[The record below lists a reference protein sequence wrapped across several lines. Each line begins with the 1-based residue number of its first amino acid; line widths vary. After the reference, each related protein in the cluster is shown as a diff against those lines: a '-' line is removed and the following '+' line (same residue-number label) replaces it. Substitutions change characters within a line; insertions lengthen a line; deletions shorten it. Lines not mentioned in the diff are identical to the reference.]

1 MKQKVLSILLALC
14 LVLTMMPAV
23 TQTASAATRTI
34 DSISVSAV
42 KAPVDGDW
50 WKTDGYMSA
59 GVFTSSGYT
68 VSSVKWFN
76 AEGNNLTGNFVAG
89 RTYKAAVY
97 LDAKDGYSFAAAEAI
112 TGTFNGKTITES
124 NGKIRVFNSTEA
136 SIMYNFT
143 ASPKTIYNISVR
155 GVKTPEDGDWWKTD
169 GYASASIPEG
179 VNYTVSSVEWF
190 NAEGKILTGNFVA
203 GRTYKGR
210 VNLKAD
216 TGYSFNDEGK
226 LTGTFNG
233 VTVNDSN
240 GKIRVFNNG
249 AEATVMYNFTA
260 AAKPLK
266 TISSISVSGVKTPE
280 DGGWWKTDG
289 YTGASAPEGV
299 NYTVSG
305 VDWLNA
311 EGKILTGNFVA
322 GRTYKVRVGVKADTG
337 YSFAAAENMTGIL
350 NGVIVNDS
358 NGKIRVFKDGA
369 EATITYNFIAAPKA
383 LKKINSISVSG
394 IKEPA
399 AGDNWKNGSAY
410 TKANVPSAADY
421 TVTGVEWLNGL
432 AEPLTADFESG
443 HSYGVMIY
451 LKANDGCTF
460 ETAGTVNGLLNGMI
474 LGVKG
479 KITVLNSGAE
489 AKMVYYFEL
498 SKTIDSVAVSGVKEP
513 VAGDNWNKD
522 AAYTKAT
529 VPSGAKYNPDKVS
542 WLDESG
548 NTLTGAF
555 EEGKTYTARVLLRA
569 NYLYLFNDKA
579 DVSFNGAKVGYGA
592 ENRTLLKDG
601 EQMAV
606 MYKFKASKK
615 AEDKPADP
623 VTPGTPGA
631 VVDPSTG
638 ETVPASFDGMVIMLQ
653 YAAAVYNG
661 MDREPEVYISDSKGM
676 KLTEDTD
683 YAVEYYDNRLVG
695 KATVIITGL
704 GKYKG
709 ITAGATFTI
718 KPKAVTVKSLKK
730 KSAGKLTVKWAS
742 HKTQT
747 TGFQIRYST
756 SKKFTSYKSVT
767 VSSKSA
773 TSKLIKGLKK
783 GKTYY
788 VKMRAYK
795 TVDGKKIYSAWSK
808 SKKAKA

>member
-1 MKQKVLSILLALC
+1 MKRKVLSILLALC
-14 LVLTMMPAV
+14 LVLTMMPAM
-23 TQTASAATRTI
+23 THTASAATKTI
-34 DSISVSAV
+34 NSISVSGI
-42 KAPVDGDW
+42 KTPEDEGW
-50 WKTDGYMSA
+50 WKTDGY
-59 GVFTSSGYT
+59 TS
-68 VSSVKWFN
+68 
-76 AEGNNLTGNFVAG
+76 
-89 RTYKAAVY
+89 
-97 LDAKDGYSFAAAEAI
+97 
-112 TGTFNGKTITES
+112 
-124 NGKIRVFNSTEA
+124 
-136 SIMYNFT
+136 
-143 ASPKTIYNISVR
+143 
-155 GVKTPEDGDWWKTD
+155 
-169 GYASASIPEG
+169 ASAPEG
-179 VNYTVSSVEWF
+179 SNYTVSSVEWF

-233 VTVNDSN
+233 ITVNDSN
-240 GKIRVFNNG
+240 GKIRVFKDG
-249 AEATVMYNFTA
+249 AEATIMYNFTA
-260 AAKPLK
+260 APKPLK
-266 TISSISVSGVKTPE
+266 TISSISVSGVKTPV

-299 NYTVSG
+299 SYTVSG

-311 EGKILTGNFVA
+311 AGDILTGNFVA
-322 GRTYKVRVGVKADTG
+322 GRTYKVRVGLKADTG

-369 EATITYNFIAAPKA
+369 EATIMYNFTAAPKA

-451 LKANDGCTF
+451 LKANDGCAF

-555 EEGKTYTARVLLRA
+555 EEGKTYTARVLLKA
-569 NYLYLFNDKA
+569 NYPYLFNDKA

-601 EQMAV
+601 EQLAV

-623 VTPGTPGA
+623 VTPGA

-638 ETVPASFDGMVIMLQ
+638 ETVPASFDSMVIMLQ

-661 MDREPEVYISDSKGM
+661 IDREPEVYISDSKGLR
-676 KLTEDTD
+676 LTEDTD

-695 KATVIITGL
+695 NATVIITGL